1 MRIQKS
7 CESKGRHNKY
17 KMEESVAKFLDY
29 LKYEKRSSEHTITA
43 YENDLA
49 QFEQYLNENFKGT
62 ALLAAE
68 AVMVRAWM
76 MELIEKEISV
86 RSVNRKVSALR
97 AFFRYHIRQKN
108 VTANPMEGISSIK
121 VKKRLP
127 QFVEES
133 EMAELFS
140 EDLFEDTFE
149 GWRDRLILELFYA
162 TGMRL
167 SELTNICR
175 NDLDLYNCQVKVL
188 GKRNKER
195 IIPFS
200 PRVKEVIVKYL
211 SLFDE
216 KYPEIPK
223 NYYIFVAP
231 NCNKIYPKAV
241 YRIVR
246 KYLDLVT
253 AISKRSPHIIR
264 HTFATHLLNRGAD
277 INAIKEILGH
287 ASLAATQIYTHNSVE
302 KLKNI
307 YKQAHPRA

>member
-1 MRIQKS
+1 
-7 CESKGRHNKY
+7 
-17 KMEESVAKFLDY
+17 MEDSVAKFLDY
-29 LKYEKRSSEHTITA
+29 LTYEKRSSEHTVKA
-43 YENDLA
+43 YEGDLS
-49 QFEQYLNENFKGT
+49 EYETYLQTNFKDISILKT
-62 ALLAAE
+62 E
-68 AVMVRAWM
+68 PVMVRAWM
-76 MELIEKEISV
+76 MEMLEKGLSA
-86 RSVNRKVSALR
+86 RTVNRKVSALR
-97 AFFRYHIRQKN
+97 AFFRYHIKLRN
-108 VTANPMEGISSIK
+108 VSVNPMEAVTAPK

-127 QFVEES
+127 QFVEE
-133 EMAELFS
+133 EDMDNLFTEELFA
-140 EDLFEDTFE
+140 DTFE
-149 GWRDRLILELFYA
+149 GWRDRLIIELFYA

-167 SELTNICR
+167 SELTNIR
-175 NDLDLYNCQVKVL
+175 RDDLDLYACQVKVL

-200 PRVKEVIVKYL
+200 PRLKEVALKYL
-211 SLFDE
+211 TLFDE

-253 AISKRSPHIIR
+253 TIDKRSPHVLR
-264 HTFATHLLNRGAD
+264 HTFATHLLNHGAD

-287 ASLAATQIYTHNSVE
+287 ASLAATQIYTHNSIE

-307 YKQAHPRA
+307 YNQAHPRA

>member
-1 MRIQKS
+1 
-7 CESKGRHNKY
+7 
-17 KMEESVAKFLDY
+17 MEESIAKFLDY
-29 LKYEKRSSEHTITA
+29 LKYEKRSSEHTVTA
-43 YENDLA
+43 YEGDLA
-49 QFEQYLNENFKGT
+49 QFETYLRENFSGMT
-62 ALLAAE
+62 VLETEPL
-68 AVMVRAWM
+68 MVRAWM
-76 MELIEKEISV
+76 MELIEGGDSA
-86 RSVNRKVSALR
+86 RTVNRKVSALR
-97 AFFRYHIRQKN
+97 AFFRYHVKLKN
-108 VTANPMEGISSIK
+108 VAVNPMEAISSPKIQ
-121 VKKRLP
+121 KRLP
-127 QFVEES
+127 QFVEEGDM
-133 EMAELFS
+133 ENLFS

-149 GWRDRLILELFYA
+149 GWRDRLIFELFYA

-167 SELTNICR
+167 SELTNIRR
-175 NDLDLYNCQVKVL
+175 NDIDLYACTVKVL

-200 PRVKEVIVKYL
+200 PRLKEVILKYF

-253 AISKRSPHIIR
+253 TIDKRSPHVLR
-264 HTFATHLLNRGAD
+264 HTFATHLLNHGAD

-287 ASLAATQIYTHNSVE
+287 ASLAATQVYTHNSIE

-307 YKQAHPRA
+307 YNQAHPRA

>member
-1 MRIQKS
+1 
-7 CESKGRHNKY
+7 
-17 KMEESVAKFLDY
+17 MEESIAKFLDY
-29 LKYEKRSSEHTITA
+29 LKYEKRSSEHTVTA
-43 YENDLA
+43 YEGDLL
-49 QFEQYLNENFKGT
+49 QFENYLNDNFKDT
-62 ALLAAE
+62 RLLEAE
-68 AVMVRAWM
+68 PLMVRAWM
-76 MELIEKEISV
+76 MELIEGGDSA
-86 RSVNRKVSALR
+86 RTVNRKVSALR
-97 AFFRYHIRQKN
+97 AFFRYHVKLKN
-108 VTANPMEGISSIK
+108 VAVNPMEAISSPKIQ
-121 VKKRLP
+121 KRLP
-127 QFVEES
+127 QFVEEGDM
-133 EMAELFS
+133 ENLFS

-149 GWRDRLILELFYA
+149 GWRDPLIFELFYA

-167 SELTNICR
+167 SELTNIRR
-175 NDLDLYNCQVKVL
+175 NDIDLYACTVKVL

-200 PRVKEVIVKYL
+200 PRLKEVILKYF

-253 AISKRSPHIIR
+253 TIDKRSPHVLR
-264 HTFATHLLNRGAD
+264 HTFATHLLNHGAD

-287 ASLAATQIYTHNSVE
+287 ASLAATQVYTHNSIE

-307 YKQAHPRA
+307 YNQAHPRA

>member
-1 MRIQKS
+1 
-7 CESKGRHNKY
+7 
-17 KMEESVAKFLDY
+17 MEESVAKFLEY
-29 LKYEKRSSEHTITA
+29 LKYEKRSSEHTTTA
-43 YENDLA
+43 YEEDLA
-49 QFEQYLNENFKGT
+49 LFEKYKHENFKET
-62 ALLAAE
+62 SLLQTE
-68 AVMVRAWM
+68 AVMVRNWM
-76 MELIEKEISV
+76 MEMLDKGTSARTI
-86 RSVNRKVSALR
+86 NRRLSALR
-97 AFFRYHIRQKN
+97 AFFRYHVRQQN
-108 VTANPMEGISSIK
+108 VTTNPMEGVTSMK

-127 QFVEES
+127 QFVEEADMS
-133 EMAELFS
+133 ELFS

-149 GWRDRLILELFYA
+149 GWRDRLIFELFYA

-167 SELTNICR
+167 SDLTNIHR
-175 NDLDLYNCQVKVL
+175 NDLDLYACQVKVL

-200 PRVKEVIVKYL
+200 PRLKEVALKYL

-253 AISKRSPHIIR
+253 TIDKRSPHVLR

>member
-1 MRIQKS
+1 
-7 CESKGRHNKY
+7 
-17 KMEESVAKFLDY
+17 MEDSIAKFLDY
-29 LKYEKRSSEHTITA
+29 LKYEKRSSEHTVTA
-43 YENDLA
+43 YEGDLL
-49 QFEQYLNENFKGT
+49 QFEQYLRENFSGT
-62 ALLAAE
+62 KMLKAE
-68 AVMVRAWM
+68 PRMVRAWM
-76 MELIEKEISV
+76 MELLEKEVSA
-86 RSVNRKVSALR
+86 RSVCRKTSALR
-97 AFFRYHIRQKN
+97 AFFRYHVKLKN
-108 VTANPMEGISSIK
+108 VKVNPMEAVTSPK

-127 QFVEES
+127 QFVEE
-133 EMAELFS
+133 EDMDKLFT
-140 EDLFEDTFE
+140 EELFEDTFE
-149 GWRDRLILELFYA
+149 GWRDRLIIELFYV

-167 SELTNICR
+167 SELTNIR
-175 NDLDLYNCQVKVL
+175 RDDLDLYACTVKVL

-200 PRVKEVIVKYL
+200 PRVKEVILKYF

-231 NCNKIYPKAV
+231 NCNKIYPKSV

-253 AISKRSPHIIR
+253 TIDKRSPHVLR
-264 HTFATHLLNRGAD
+264 HTFATHLLNHGAD

-287 ASLAATQIYTHNSVE
+287 ASLSATQIYTHNSIE

-307 YKQAHPRA
+307 YNQAHPRA

>member
-1 MRIQKS
+1 
-7 CESKGRHNKY
+7 
-17 KMEESVAKFLDY
+17 MEESIAKFLDY
-29 LKYEKRSSEHTITA
+29 LNYEKRSSEHTVTA
-43 YENDLA
+43 YEGDLA
-49 QFEQYLNENFKGT
+49 QFEQYMKENFSGT
-62 ALLAAE
+62 KVLEAE
-68 AVMVRAWM
+68 PLMVRAWM
-76 MELIEKEISV
+76 MELIEGGDSA
-86 RSVNRKVSALR
+86 RTVNRKVSALR
-97 AFFRYHIRQKN
+97 AFFRYHVKLKN
-108 VTANPMEGISSIK
+108 VTVNPMEAVSSPKIQ
-121 VKKRLP
+121 KRLP
-127 QFVEES
+127 QFVEEGDM
-133 EMAELFS
+133 ENLFS

-149 GWRDRLILELFYA
+149 GWRDRLIFELFYA

-167 SELTNICR
+167 SELTNIRR
-175 NDLDLYNCQVKVL
+175 NDIDLYACTVKVL

-200 PRVKEVIVKYL
+200 PRLKDVILKYF

-253 AISKRSPHIIR
+253 TIDKRSPHVLR
-264 HTFATHLLNRGAD
+264 HTFATHLLNHGAD

-287 ASLAATQIYTHNSVE
+287 ASLAATQVYTHNSIE

-307 YKQAHPRA
+307 YNQAHPRA

>member
-1 MRIQKS
+1 
-7 CESKGRHNKY
+7 
-17 KMEESVAKFLDY
+17 MEESVAKFLDY
-29 LKYEKRSSEHTITA
+29 LKYEKRSSEHTVTA
-43 YENDLA
+43 YEGDLA
-49 QFEQYLNENFKGT
+49 QFEQYLADNFKDVKI
-62 ALLAAE
+62 LEVEPL
-68 AVMVRAWM
+68 MVRAWM
-76 MELIEKEISV
+76 MELLEKDISA
-86 RSVNRKVSALR
+86 RSVGRKVSALR
-97 AFFRYHIRQKN
+97 AFFRYHVKLKN
-108 VTANPMEGISSIK
+108 VTVNPMEAVTSPK

-127 QFVEES
+127 QFVEE
-133 EMAELFS
+133 EDMANLFS
-140 EDLFEDTFE
+140 EDLFADTYE
-149 GWRDRLILELFYA
+149 GWRDRLIIELFYV

-167 SELTNICR
+167 SELTNIRR
-175 NDLDLYNCQVKVL
+175 NDVDLYACTVKVL

-195 IIPFS
+195 VIPFS
-200 PRVKEVIVKYL
+200 SRVKDLILKYF

-253 AISKRSPHIIR
+253 TIDKRSPHVLR
-264 HTFATHLLNRGAD
+264 HTFATHMLNHGAD

-287 ASLAATQIYTHNSVE
+287 ASLSATQIYTHNSIE

-307 YKQAHPRA
+307 YNQAHPRA